1 MSCGNTNIVVLP
13 SLLQLSVTEEGCAES
28 VLISV
33 VDIWRCDCG
42 GKGGGRVGSC
52 DT

>member
-13 SLLQLSVTEEGCAES
+13 SLLQLSITDEGYAES
-28 VLISV
+28 VFISV
-33 VDIWRCDCG
+33 VGIWRCACG
-42 GKGGGRVGSC
+42 GKGGGRVSSC